1 MTGRVNGRANSMR
14 IAKKHNGLFIDALL
28 HGDVSAHRLVQI
40 GDAAQS
46 LRDYN
51 AISQVGVVLQCLPGR
66 YGLAG
71 DFYVTLASNR
81 AGESRARA
89 ALADMALK
97 GSARANLALGS
108 DELCAGNP
116 DAALTFYQHAQLG
129 DDLSWFLSALMTAQA
144 LGLAGDHSRAVRLLE
159 AIERMAFHVGS
170 NLPAYFYTWINTLA
184 VELGAT
190 GNHDRALKLARI
202 AAASPYT
209 AQYPEFRE
217 TLREIVDET
226 PQGLVSITYE
236 PVVVQPSRAGAVCR
250 IEKVLCNE
258 SYSAAQLHRYAEGGE
273 RAIGR

>member
-1 MTGRVNGRANSMR
+1 MTTTRS
-14 IAKKHNGLFIDALL
+14 KKSLFIKSLL
-28 HGDVSAHRLVQI
+28 SGEIGAYRLIQI

-46 LRDYN
+46 LKDYN
-51 AISQVGVVLQCLPGR
+51 KVAQVGVVLQAMPGR
-66 YGLAG
+66 YEAAG
-71 DFYVTLASNR
+71 DFYVSLAASR
-81 AGESRARA
+81 AGNDRAQGEMEQLAES
-89 ALADMALK
+89 
-97 GSARANLALGS
+97 GCARANLALGS
-108 DELCAGNP
+108 KELRKENP
-116 DAALTFYQHAQLG
+116 DGAIQFYQHAQLG

-209 AQYPEFRE
+209 AQYPEFEE

-226 PQGLVSITYE
+226 PQGLVSMTYE

-258 SYSAAQLHRYAEGGE
+258 SYSAAQLHRYADAGQATLTE
-273 RAIGR
+273 RGR